1 MKFKKEKLSSKWN
14 KKKLCWSS
22 TAPKEL
28 KKNKLFFQ
36 CPNCK
41 KNKCLTWF
49 WVIKDNIIK
58 TVNWFCTKCLT
69 EVDSKELS
77 EITKNYLKLRAIDLY
92 EILTHPVKMVI
103 TNRKGTKID
112 GKFSAIGSIGVQY
125 MGESLIKKCGY
136 CGKKNKFRVHSEK
149 GKLEQCLNC
158 GFINKI

>member
-1 MKFKKEKLSSKWN
+1 MKFKKEKLIIKWN
-14 KKKLCWSS
+14 KRRLIWKLIK
-22 TAPKEL
+22 PKEF
-28 KKNKLFFQ
+28 KKNKLFFR

-41 KNKCLTWF
+41 RNKSLIFTWSLVGGIF
-49 WVIKDNIIK
+49 TTAD
-58 TVNWFCTKCLT
+58 WFCTKCLK
-69 EVDSKELS
+69 EVNYVELS
-77 EITKNYLKLRAIDLY
+77 DITKNFL
-92 EILTHPVKMVI
+92 EIGSREFKSIFKSPIKMVI

-158 GFINKI
+158 GLINKI